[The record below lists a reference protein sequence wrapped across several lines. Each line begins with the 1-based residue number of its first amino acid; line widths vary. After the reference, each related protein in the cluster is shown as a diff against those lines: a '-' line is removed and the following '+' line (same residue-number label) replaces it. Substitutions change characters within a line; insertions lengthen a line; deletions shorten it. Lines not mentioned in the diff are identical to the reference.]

1 MSVYVRWLA
10 ISTLF
15 LASNQLAFAR
25 GFGGGHAG
33 GFAGGAH
40 FGGMG
45 GGMGGARPGGF
56 GGGFSGGQVGGF
68 NRGMGGM
75 GAGGLGGFDR
85 GELGGFSGGAA
96 SGYRGLDAGR
106 AGGLGGYGAGGYRVG
121 GFDHSP
127 GAYGAASRSD
137 LNRFL
142 RLPTDAG
149 ISAAA
154 GMAGRGFVAEGPRG
168 GTVAAGG
175 IAAGRGFRAVSPA
188 SYRAQGWAV
197 RRGFGGYGW
206 YGRDWYRGYPGAWWP
221 AGWYAG
227 SAGAWAWCNW
237 AMLGGWFG
245 YSGVSP
251 IYYNYGS
258 NFVYDGDNVYYNGQ
272 PVGTAADYYD
282 QVNTLAAGTPAP
294 DPDATDWLPLGVFSL
309 VESDQTQ
316 PSLVFQLAVNKAG
329 TVRGNCSKPDEEFV
343 GAVQGAVDREKQR
356 VAWTV
361 GDDKQ
366 TIYETGLY
374 NLTKDEAPALVHHGA
389 DNTEQWLL
397 VRMKQ
402 PEGEPVGRDTESSN

>member
-1 MSVYVRWLA
+1 MSVYLRWLV

-15 LASNQLAFAR
+15 LTSDQLAFAR

-33 GFAGGAH
+33 GFHGGGFAGGAHLGGMGGAH

-45 GGMGGARPGGF
+45 GVHPGGF
-56 GGGFSGGQVGGF
+56 GGGFREGGGLPGGQIGGM
-68 NRGMGGM
+68 NRGMGGIDR
-75 GAGGLGGFDR
+75 GGFDR
-85 GELGGFSGGAA
+85 GELGGFSGGAM
-96 SGYRGLDAGR
+96 SGYRGLDGARPGEV
-106 AGGLGGYGAGGYRVG
+106 GGFGAGGYRVG
-121 GFDHSP
+121 GFDHSM
-127 GAYGAASRSD
+127 GAYGAASRGD

-142 RLPTDAG
+142 GLPTDAG
-149 ISAAA
+149 MNAAA
-154 GMAGRGFVAEGPRG
+154 GVAGRGFMAEGPRG
-168 GTVAAGG
+168 GAVAAGS

-188 SYRAQGWAV
+188 SYHAQGWAV

-206 YGRDWYRGYPGAWWP
+206 YGRDWYRRYPGAWWP

-227 SAGAWAWCNW
+227 AAGAWAWCTW
-237 AMLGGWFG
+237 ASLGGWFG

-251 IYYNYGS
+251 MYYNYGS
-258 NFVYDGDNVYYNGQ
+258 NFVYDGDDVYYNGQ
-272 PVGTAADYYD
+272 PIGTAADYYD
-282 QVNTLAAGTPAP
+282 QANTLAAGAAAP

-343 GAVQGAVDREKQR
+343 GAVQGAVDKEKQR

-374 NLTKDEAPALVHHGA
+374 NLTKDEAPALVHRGA

-402 PEGEPVGRDTESSN
+402 PE